1 MLVVLLYS
9 VLALLGS
16 WLYFGRY
23 RLQRP
28 PIGVF
33 NLWDV
38 GAMLA
43 GIVVIPYLYL
53 LLPTGLVVSLLGL
66 AALSMGYF
74 CLEPVVQQRWQGWAI
89 VLLLGASNLGAHYWD
104 GAPRTLFWALHNL
117 LQIIVV
123 VGITNLWVQSGMKAR
138 DIALMGGLLIGYDYL
153 FTTVLPLMDNLFRQ
167 VGHLPFAPLV
177 AWQTAAG
184 QWVAI
189 GLGDLLMAAV
199 FPLVLRKAYGRAMGQ
214 LALGL
219 ALGTLAVVM
228 YLAATGLFQET
239 LPLMVILGPLMV
251 LQYGLWRWQ
260 CGHERTMVQYWQAST
275 NVDPVRLRLG

>member
-16 WLYFGRY
+16 WIYFGRY

-53 LLPTGLVVSLLGL
+53 LLPTWLVVSLLGL
-66 AALSMGYF
+66 AALSMVYF
-74 CLEPVVQQRWQGWAI
+74 CLEPVVRQRWQGWAI
-89 VLLLGASNLGAHYWD
+89 VLLLGASNLGALYGD
-104 GAPRTLFWALHNL
+104 AAPRTLFWALNNL
-117 LQIIVV
+117 IQIIVV

-177 AWQTAAG
+177 AWQTADG
-184 QWVAI
+184 QWAAI

-199 FPLVLRKAYGRAMGQ
+199 FPLVLHKAYGRAMGQ

-251 LQYGLWRWQ
+251 IQYGLWRWQ
-260 CGHERTMVQYWQAST
+260 CGQERTMVHYWQAST
-275 NVDPVRLRLG
+275 TGDPVRHA